1 MSKVIDVAELD
12 GKLKAIEAEFQRAV
26 QAAVQARDE
35 QVRLRGEFDAITK
48 LRAELEKGDEVK
60 DG

>member
-1 MSKVIDVAELD
+1 MSEITISKLEERLKGIDV
-12 GKLKAIEAEFQRAV
+12 EFQKAV

-48 LRAELEKGDEVK
+48 LRTELEKGDEVK